1 MPKSTRSE
9 KGYNGN
15 PNLPLPNE
23 QVSLTQAELEEYVKC
38 ANDPFYFINNY
49 VKIVHV
55 DHGIVPFKMWP
66 FQEQIIDVFE
76 NNRFVICKMA
86 RQSGKSTVVV
96 CGYFLWYITFHPD
109 VSVGVLANKENTA
122 IELLRRLKQSY
133 EYLPN
138 FLKQGILKWDQ
149 KLIMLANNSRVRAES
164 TSASAIRGDTFNILF
179 LDEFAH
185 VPENIAGEF
194 MTSVFPAISSGKT
207 TKLFVISTPNGY
219 NLFYKI
225 WNDSEEKRN
234 TYKTIGFTW
243 RDVPGRDDAWAEEM
257 RKNLGEQAFQQE
269 FECSFQGS
277 ANTLI
282 PGYKL
287 AQMTYMTPVEDR
299 GDMKIYVK
307 PIRADERDPAHVYVM
322 TVDTS
327 QGHEQDYAAISVFD
341 ISIAPFRQ
349 VAAFRRNNLAPQ
361 LLAPLVKQIGQYYCN
376 AFVLV
381 EINDV
386 GLTVA
391 DSLHTELEYENL
403 IYVRSHPK
411 KGQMLAGGFNPKAR
425 MGLRMTQA
433 TKRIG
438 CAQLRVMIERDQ
450 LLITDYQT
458 LRELTTFVAKGNTY
472 QAEEGAHDD
481 CVMTLV
487 ILGWLTAQS
496 GFENYVGLSMRRMLM
511 NQAEPVTLEEPFVG
525 FFDVQP
531 DVVWDE
537 VAINPSRYTVV
548 EDTDFWKT

>member
-1 MPKSTRSE
+1 MPYAQNNEYEILTPLGFRSFDGIQKIFRKTRKVIS
-9 KGYNGN
+9 KGQIVLEGSPHHRVLTARGYTILDDLISGDTIVAHNGHVCVDAVLEG
-15 PNLPLPNE
+15 PA
-23 QVSLTQAELEEYVKC
+23 QELF
-38 ANDPFYFINNY
+38 DPVN
-49 VKIVHV
+49 V
-55 DHGIVPFKMWP
+55 DH
-66 FQEQIIDVFE
+66 
-76 NNRFVICKMA
+76 
-86 RQSGKSTVVV
+86 
-96 CGYFLWYITFHPD
+96 PD
-109 VSVGVLANKENTA
+109 
-122 IELLRRLKQSY
+122 
-133 EYLPN
+133 
-138 FLKQGILKWDQ
+138 
-149 KLIMLANNSRVRAES
+149 
-164 TSASAIRGDTFNILF
+164 
-179 LDEFAH
+179 
-185 VPENIAGEF
+185 
-194 MTSVFPAISSGKT
+194 
-207 TKLFVISTPNGY
+207 
-219 NLFYKI
+219 
-225 WNDSEEKRN
+225 
-234 TYKTIGFTW
+234 
-243 RDVPGRDDAWAEEM
+243 
-257 RKNLGEQAFQQE
+257 QAFYSNDLVSHN
-269 FECSFQGS
+269 CSFQGS

-287 AQMTYMTPVEDR
+287 SQMTYMTPVEDR
-299 GDMKIYVK
+299 GDLKIYVK

-341 ISIAPFRQ
+341 ISVAPFRQ
-349 VAAFRRNNLAPQ
+349 VAMFRRNNLAPQ

-391 DSLHTELEYENL
+391 DSLHTELEYENM

-411 KGQMLAGGFNPKAR
+411 KGQMLGGGFNPKAR

-438 CAQLRVMIERDQ
+438 CAQLRAMIERDQ

-458 LRELTTFVAKGNTY
+458 LRELTTFVAKGGTY

-511 NQAEPVTLEEPFVG
+511 NQAEPVTLEEPFIG

-531 DVVWDE
+531 E
-537 VAINPSRYTVV
+537 VTWEDATSSRYAVV